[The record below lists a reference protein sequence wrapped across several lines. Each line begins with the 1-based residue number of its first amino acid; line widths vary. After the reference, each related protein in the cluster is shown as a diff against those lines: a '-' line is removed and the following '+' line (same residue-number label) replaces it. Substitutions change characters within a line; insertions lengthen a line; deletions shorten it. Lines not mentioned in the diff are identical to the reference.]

1 MASRPSTAAI
11 GMRARPNRLKER
23 ILSAKLVDLSAQYLF
38 TDEQEEIER
47 KIEEEKEKKEK
58 LKAAGKPIPPS

>member
-1 MASRPSTAAI
+1 
-11 GMRARPNRLKER
+11 MRARPNRLKER